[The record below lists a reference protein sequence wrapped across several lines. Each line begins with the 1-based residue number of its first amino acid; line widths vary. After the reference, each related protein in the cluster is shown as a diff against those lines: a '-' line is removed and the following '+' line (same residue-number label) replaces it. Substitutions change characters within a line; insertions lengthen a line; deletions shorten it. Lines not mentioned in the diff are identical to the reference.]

1 MWDVPFFFLVGEWG
15 VVPWRGV
22 VLNKGIGVDFASTLF
37 ESSLTF
43 LEVGSVV
50 LRTKDGDY
58 DDECGYSA
66 DEDTL
71 DL

>member
-1 MWDVPFFFLVGEWG
+1 
-15 VVPWRGV
+15 V